1 MKSGSKLISEERQR
15 QIDVEGYTLEHDINH
30 NETEFIHAAM
40 AYLMIDKDNITR
52 AGVWPWSG
60 GTFKPKD
67 VVRDLTK
74 AGALIAAAIDVIQ
87 NTNEDDSEV

>member
-1 MKSGSKLISEERQR
+1 MKTGIQLISNERKR
-15 QIDVEGYTLEHDINH
+15 QINVKGYTAEHDINH
-30 NETEFIHAAM
+30 NELEFIHAAM
-40 AYLMIDKDNITR
+40 AYLMIDKDEITR
-52 AGVWPWSG
+52 TGMWPWAG
-60 GTFKPKD
+60 GSFKPKN